1 MYQTLCVSLY
11 ESISEQLWHRDLET
25 ASNSVYSPSAT
36 MALILYL
43 CLQVMHLT
51 ESMCPCVFSSILL
64 FLCLCA
70 FLYFFPLVLDM
81 FLSLWTSLT
90 PSPCVTASVYIA
102 LCSCQCMNFYI
113 WLGLRV
119 PMQANFEMTISV
131 YVLALPRVSPSL
143 CVFFF
148 ALSVPVFVCLFMC
161 TF

>member
-25 ASNSVYSPSAT
+25 ASNSVYSPSGT

-70 FLYFFPLVLDM
+70 FLYFFPLVLDIFVDISDSQPLCHCVYVYSSL
-81 FLSLWTSLT
+81 FLSVYEFLHLAGS
-90 PSPCVTASVYIA
+90 SSANASQFWDDHFC
-102 LCSCQCMNFYI
+102 LCI
-113 WLGLRV
+113 
-119 PMQANFEMTISV
+119 
-131 YVLALPRVSPSL
+131 SPSL
-143 CVFFF
+143 CVSF
-148 ALSVPVFVCLFMC
+148 SVCLFLC
-161 TF
+161 P